1 MGVMPPGLGAVRAE
15 RAPAG
20 CDIARNAD
28 GGRLMAKYSTL
39 DALATGEGVAMLGS
53 VARLPKATASVYCG
67 ANGLER
73 GRGRGALSPGADSA
87 RCRCAEAQMGA
98 GAGGCFCLIVSGR
111 KADSAAV
118 ALRRNM
124 ISSTEEA
131 ASCGGGMAK
140 RFVQNGRLNFRLNRR
155 ARFSELFRVLC
166 RHSAIRDVT
175 TITLYQSATY
185 V

>member
-20 CDIARNAD
+20 CDIARKAD

-87 RCRCAEAQMGA
+87 RCRCAEAQMGS

-140 RFVQNGRLNFRLNRR
+140 RLS
-155 ARFSELFRVLC
+155 ARKSSSCER
-166 RHSAIRDVT
+166 
-175 TITLYQSATY
+175 
-185 V
+185 

>member
-1 MGVMPPGLGAVRAE
+1 
-15 RAPAG
+15 
-20 CDIARNAD
+20 
-28 GGRLMAKYSTL
+28 MAKYSTL

-87 RCRCAEAQMGA
+87 RCRCAEAQMGS

-140 RFVQNGRLNFRLNRR
+140 RLGPGPQASPLPV
-155 ARFSELFRVLC
+155 
-166 RHSAIRDVT
+166 
-175 TITLYQSATY
+175 
-185 V
+185 

>member
-87 RCRCAEAQMGA
+87 RCRCAEAQMGS

-131 ASCGGGMAK
+131 ASSGGGMAK
-140 RFVQNGRLNFRLNRR
+140 RL
-155 ARFSELFRVLC
+155 VLRMVRKLVLILC
-166 RHSAIRDVT
+166 ER
-175 TITLYQSATY
+175 
-185 V
+185 

>member
-1 MGVMPPGLGAVRAE
+1 
-15 RAPAG
+15 
-20 CDIARNAD
+20 
-28 GGRLMAKYSTL
+28 MAKYSTL

-131 ASCGGGMAK
+131 ACCGGGMADNGLC
-140 RFVQNGRLNFRLNRR
+140 FTTSCEVQVLLARLLLPVFGVSLT
-155 ARFSELFRVLC
+155 SPSSTS
-166 RHSAIRDVT
+166 HMAI
-175 TITLYQSATY
+175 LS
-185 V
+185 

>member
-87 RCRCAEAQMGA
+87 RCRCAEAQMGS

-131 ASCGGGMAK
+131 ASCGGGI
-140 RFVQNGRLNFRLNRR
+140 QNGLYG
-155 ARFSELFRVLC
+155 ASEPLPVKSKSYQLDSCSAYLFRRQPRLLFGTVKL
-166 RHSAIRDVT
+166 S
-175 TITLYQSATY
+175 
-185 V
+185 